1 MRSRWERLGLRG
13 RLTLAFGTIV
23 VVAFGLV
30 FVTVRAQMAHERT
43 VIGTEEKGEAH
54 EPGATQGERDESDSG
69 SPIEEAQHDVEKTF
83 LLFGAIALAAAL
95 LAGYLVSAR
104 AAAPLRRFAATATEI
119 DAGDLSPRIV
129 ADPSSAAELRT
140 LADSFNLM
148 LDRLEDAFAR
158 QRGFVS
164 DASHELRSPLTAI
177 RGQIEVLAR
186 EPEPDAAAV
195 KRVEAV
201 ALTELA
207 RVERLVE
214 QMLALARLDEG
225 VGPVRHE
232 VDAAVFLRESV
243 SAAPGSADARRD
255 RRRADRPRPRHGRP
269 RDPQPDRERAA
280 SRRARGD
287 RHRLL
292 ERRRRAPTDR
302 RRRRRPG
309 DRARRA
315 RAHLRP
321 LPPQRRCPR
330 PQLPAGPDSGL
341 AIARSIVEAHGGRI
355 WAEDSPSR
363 RRPGQLRAAGPA
375 RRIAKV
381 RDVSRPAKGGPIGRS
396 QDRPMFDSHAGTFSG
411 PRHRVA
417 TRTAA
422 SPATPA

>member
-1 MRSRWERLGLRG
+1 VRSRWERLGLRG

-43 VIGTEEKGEAH
+43 VIGTEEEREAH
-54 EPGATQGERDESDSG
+54 EPGSTQGERHDSDGG

-83 LLFGAIALAAAL
+83 LLFGGIALAAAL

-104 AAAPLRRFAATATEI
+104 AAAPLRRFAATASEI

-201 ALTELA
+201 ALSELG
-207 RVERLVE
+207 RVERLIE

-225 VGPVRHE
+225 VVPVRHE
-232 VDAAVFLRESV
+232 VDAIASGRIVLDPDMVARVIRNLIEN
-243 SAAPGSADARRD
+243 ARR
-255 RRRADRPRPRHGRP
+255 H
-269 RDPQPDRERAA
+269 
-280 SRRARGD
+280 
-287 RHRLL
+287 
-292 ERRRRAPTDR
+292 
-302 RRRRRPG
+302 
-309 DRARRA
+309 
-315 RAHLRP
+315 
-321 LPPQRRCPR
+321 
-330 PQLPAGPDSGL
+330 AGPDGTVTVSSSAEGGRLRVDVDDDGPGIAPEERERIFDRFHRSDGSRARDSGGSGLGL

-355 WAEDSPSR
+355 WADDSPLGGARLSFEL
-363 RRPGQLRAAGPA
+363 PDLRDETE
-375 RRIAKV
+375 K
-381 RDVSRPAKGGPIGRS
+381 
-396 QDRPMFDSHAGTFSG
+396 
-411 PRHRVA
+411 
-417 TRTAA
+417 
-422 SPATPA
+422 

>member
-1 MRSRWERLGLRG
+1 VRSRWERLGLRG

-43 VIGTEEKGEAH
+43 VIGAEEEREAH
-54 EPGATQGERDESDSG
+54 EPGATQGERHDSDGG

-83 LLFGAIALAAAL
+83 LLFGGIALAAAL

-119 DAGDLSPRIV
+119 DAGDLSPRIL
-129 ADPSSAAELRT
+129 ADTSSAAELRT

-201 ALTELA
+201 ALTELG

-225 VGPVRHE
+225 VGPVHHE
-232 VDAAVFLRESV
+232 VDAAFLREAV
-243 SAAPGSADARRD
+243 AAAPGSATPGRVASGRIDLDPDMVARVVRNLVENARRHAGPEGTVTVASI
-255 RRRADRPRPRHGRP
+255 ADGGRLRVDVDDDGP
-269 RDPQPDRERAA
+269 GIAAGERERIFDRFHRSDAA
-280 SRRARGD
+280 RARSSG
-287 RHRLL
+287 
-292 ERRRRAPTDR
+292 
-302 RRRRRPG
+302 G
-309 DRARRA
+309 
-315 RAHLRP
+315 
-321 LPPQRRCPR
+321 
-330 PQLPAGPDSGL
+330 AGLGL

-355 WAEDSPSR
+355 WAEESPLGGARVSFEL
-363 RRPGQLRAAGPA
+363 PGLR
-375 RRIAKV
+375 
-381 RDVSRPAKGGPIGRS
+381 GGS
-396 QDRPMFDSHAGTFSG
+396 
-411 PRHRVA
+411 PR
-417 TRTAA
+417 
-422 SPATPA
+422 

>member
-1 MRSRWERLGLRG
+1 VRSRWERLGLRG

-43 VIGTEEKGEAH
+43 VIGAEEEREAQ
-54 EPGATQGERDESDSG
+54 EPGATPGERHDSDGG

-83 LLFGAIALAAAL
+83 LLFGGIALAAAL

-129 ADPSSAAELRT
+129 ADTSSAAELRT

-195 KRVEAV
+195 KRVEGV
-201 ALTELA
+201 ALTELG

-225 VGPVRHE
+225 VGPVHHE
-232 VDAAVFLRESV
+232 VDAAAFLRESIA
-243 SAAPGSADARRD
+243 AAPGSATPGAITTGRVDLDPDMVARVIRNLVENARRHAGPEGTVTVSSI
-255 RRRADRPRPRHGRP
+255 ADDGRLRVDVDDDGP
-269 RDPQPDRERAA
+269 GIAADERERIFDRFHRSDAA
-280 SRRARGD
+280 RARSSG
-287 RHRLL
+287 
-292 ERRRRAPTDR
+292 
-302 RRRRRPG
+302 G
-309 DRARRA
+309 
-315 RAHLRP
+315 
-321 LPPQRRCPR
+321 
-330 PQLPAGPDSGL
+330 AGLGL
-341 AIARSIVEAHGGRI
+341 AIARSIIEAHGGLIR
-355 WAEDSPSR
+355 AEESPLGGARVSFEL
-363 RRPGQLRAAGPA
+363 PGLR
-375 RRIAKV
+375 
-381 RDVSRPAKGGPIGRS
+381 GG
-396 QDRPMFDSHAGTFSG
+396 
-411 PRHRVA
+411 
-417 TRTAA
+417 
-422 SPATPA
+422 SPK

>member
-1 MRSRWERLGLRG
+1 VRSRWERLGLRG

-43 VIGTEEKGEAH
+43 VIGAEEEREAH
-54 EPGATQGERDESDSG
+54 EPGATQGERHDSDSG

-83 LLFGAIALAAAL
+83 LLFGGIALAAAL

-129 ADPSSAAELRT
+129 ADTSSAAELRT

-186 EPEPDAAAV
+186 EPEPDAASV

-201 ALTELA
+201 ALTELG

-225 VGPVRHE
+225 VGPALLA
-232 VDAAVFLRESV
+232 VDAAVFLRESIA
-243 SAAPGSADARRD
+243 AAPGAATAGAIAAGRIDLDPDMVARVVRNLVENARRHAGPEGTVTVSSI
-255 RRRADRPRPRHGRP
+255 ADGERLRVDVDDDGPGIA
-269 RDPQPDRERAA
+269 PDERERIFDRFHRSDAA
-280 SRRARGD
+280 RARSSGGSG
-287 RHRLL
+287 L
-292 ERRRRAPTDR
+292 
-302 RRRRRPG
+302 
-309 DRARRA
+309 
-315 RAHLRP
+315 
-321 LPPQRRCPR
+321 
-330 PQLPAGPDSGL
+330 GL

-355 WAEDSPSR
+355 RAEASPLEGARVSFEL
-363 RRPGQLRAAGPA
+363 PGL
-375 RRIAKV
+375 
-381 RDVSRPAKGGPIGRS
+381 RDVSPK
-396 QDRPMFDSHAGTFSG
+396 
-411 PRHRVA
+411 
-417 TRTAA
+417 
-422 SPATPA
+422 

>member
-13 RLTLAFGTIV
+13 RLTLAFGTII

-43 VIGTEEKGEAH
+43 VIGAEEEREGH
-54 EPGATQGERDESDSG
+54 EPGAPAGERHDADGG

-83 LLFGAIALAAAL
+83 LLFGGIALASAL
-95 LAGYLVSAR
+95 LAGYMVSAR
-104 AAAPLRRFAATATEI
+104 AAAPLRRFAATATAI

-186 EPEPDAAAV
+186 KPEPDAAAI
-195 KRVEAV
+195 KRVEATTL
-201 ALTELA
+201 AELA

-232 VDAAVFLRESV
+232 VDAAAFLRESV
-243 SAAPGSADARRD
+243 AAAPGAAAPGAIAAGRIDLDPDMVGRVIRNLVENGRRHAGREGTVTVSSDAKGGCLRVD
-255 RRRADRPRPRHGRP
+255 VDDDGPGIA
-269 RDPQPDRERAA
+269 PDERERIFNRFHRSDAA
-280 SRRARGD
+280 RARSSGGSG
-287 RHRLL
+287 L
-292 ERRRRAPTDR
+292 
-302 RRRRRPG
+302 
-309 DRARRA
+309 
-315 RAHLRP
+315 
-321 LPPQRRCPR
+321 
-330 PQLPAGPDSGL
+330 GL
-341 AIARSIVEAHGGRI
+341 AIARAIVEAHGGRI
-355 WAEDSPSR
+355 WADDSPLGGARVSFEL
-363 RRPGQLRAAGPA
+363 PGLH
-375 RRIAKV
+375 
-381 RDVSRPAKGGPIGRS
+381 GG
-396 QDRPMFDSHAGTFSG
+396 
-411 PRHRVA
+411 
-417 TRTAA
+417 
-422 SPATPA
+422 SPK

>member
-1 MRSRWERLGLRG
+1 VRSRWEPLGLRG

-43 VIGTEEKGEAH
+43 VIGAEEEREAR
-54 EPGATQGERDESDSG
+54 EPGATPGERHDSDGG

-186 EPEPDAAAV
+186 EPEPDAASV
-195 KRVEAV
+195 KRVEAM
-201 ALTELA
+201 ALTELG

-225 VGPVRHE
+225 VGPVRQE
-232 VDAAVFLRESV
+232 VDAAAFLREAIG
-243 SAAPGSADARRD
+243 AAPGSAATGEIVAGRIDLDPDMVARVVRNLVENARRHAGPEGTVTVSSV
-255 RRRADRPRPRHGRP
+255 ADGGRLRVDVDDDGP
-269 RDPQPDRERAA
+269 GIAPDERERVFGRFHRSDVA
-280 SRRARGD
+280 RARSSGGSG
-287 RHRLL
+287 L
-292 ERRRRAPTDR
+292 
-302 RRRRRPG
+302 
-309 DRARRA
+309 
-315 RAHLRP
+315 
-321 LPPQRRCPR
+321 
-330 PQLPAGPDSGL
+330 GL
-341 AIARSIVEAHGGRI
+341 AITRSIVEAHGGRI
-355 WAEDSPSR
+355 WAEGSPLGGAR
-363 RRPGQLRAAGPA
+363 IGFELPGLR
-375 RRIAKV
+375 
-381 RDVSRPAKGGPIGRS
+381 GG
-396 QDRPMFDSHAGTFSG
+396 
-411 PRHRVA
+411 
-417 TRTAA
+417 
-422 SPATPA
+422 SPK